1 MQSLHWLYLRSGT
14 LFVRLIPLCL
24 AHSPGIWTPASQF
37 QRQPLVFKTFIKS
50 AMLTLRQVQLEQ
62 LLVLESDIRIVVAL
76 RAIIVLSSQ
85 ILDMDLWD
93 AVLLIQLVEELFQVA
108 IIQTLLAQTIW
119 VEGVAYR
126 IIYVLG
132 LAVSLLW
139 V

>member
-1 MQSLHWLYLRSGT
+1 
-14 LFVRLIPLCL
+14 
-24 AHSPGIWTPASQF
+24 
-37 QRQPLVFKTFIKS
+37 
-50 AMLTLRQVQLEQ
+50 MLTLGQVQLEQ

-108 IIQTLLAQTIW
+108 IIQTLLAQIIW

-132 LAVSLLW
+132 LAVSLLRVLRW
-139 V
+139 